1 MGRECC
7 WKGQLIYL
15 LIACLAL
22 GLSACA
28 ALNESGAR
36 PAQQYDAKREA
47 KPRVETEEESR
58 ARTASRHILLAKRL
72 LEQGDID
79 NSIRESQRVIAAS
92 GRTVPSDEALFTI
105 GLAHVHH
112 KNPRKDYERSL
123 GYFVRL
129 IREYPQS
136 ALVDQAR
143 TWIEVLQVIEKLKKV
158 DKEIEEKKKELSK

>member
-1 MGRECC
+1 MGRERY
-7 WKGQLIYL
+7 WKRQLVHL

-22 GLSACA
+22 ALSACA
-28 ALNESGAR
+28 TLNESGAR
-36 PAQQYDAKREA
+36 QAQQQDKKHEA
-47 KPRVETEEESR
+47 KPRIETDEEIR
-58 ARTASRHILLAKRL
+58 ARTASKHILIAKRM

-79 NSIRESQRVIAAS
+79 NSIKESQRAIAVS
-92 GRTVPSDEALFTI
+92 GRVSPSDEALFTI
-105 GLAHVHH
+105 GVAHVHH

-123 GYFVRL
+123 GFFVRL
-129 IREYPQS
+129 IRDYPQS